1 MSRAGRLLR
10 LVEALRGRSRPVRAA
25 DLAVELGVSVRTIY
39 RDAATLAAEGL
50 PVTSI
55 PGEGYLLGTQ
65 GLLGAPE
72 LTGDEAAAVV
82 VGLAWAERHG
92 GADMA
97 PAAAAARRKLRD
109 ASAAI
114 DRALREQSLLIGPA
128 GASPPWPELRAA
140 IRDERR
146 VDLDYRDDAGRRT
159 RRRVWPLVVGIFDD
173 CAMLGAWC
181 ELRRDFRHFRLDR
194 IERLRITDER
204 LPRPHRVLLA
214 DWRQA
219 EGIAGD

>member
-10 LVEALRGRSRPVRAA
+10 LVEALRGRARPVRAA
-25 DLAVELGVSVRTIY
+25 DLAAELGVSVRTIY

-50 PVTSI
+50 PIASI

-65 GLLGAPE
+65 GLLAAPE
-72 LTGDEAAAVV
+72 LTADEAAAVV
-82 VGLAWAERHG
+82 AGLAWAERNG

-97 PAAAAARRKLRD
+97 PAAVTARRKLRD
-109 ASAAI
+109 AATAI
-114 DRALREQSLLIGPA
+114 DRALREQSLLIGPP
-128 GASPPWPELRAA
+128 GAAPPWPELRAA

-146 VDLDYRDDAGRRT
+146 VDLDYRDDAGQRT

-194 IERLRITDER
+194 IEALSITDER

-214 DWRQA
+214 EWRQA